1 MKVKPFSGFPDVVFF
16 LILAVVTLFFGYIL
30 KPFFFALFWAVLLA
44 AVFDPLNTR
53 LNRRFKSPGLC
64 AGLTL
69 AAVVLTMVLPVG
81 LILALLIGE
90 SVDLYASVTSNSNS
104 WIASIT
110 SLLKSLGE
118 HPLLARLHIDEQFIT
133 DKSIEIIKAVANF
146 LVKNLSTL
154 TENTVL
160 FLIQFA
166 IMLYCLFY
174 FLRDGRRFIDT
185 VSDYLP
191 VGRRHI
197 DMFISEFLVTAKATL
212 KFTFVIGGIQ
222 GVLGGLVF
230 YFTGIERPLVWGV
243 LMMGLSI
250 VPAIGSAII
259 WAPAGVIMLFLGH
272 IWQGIAILVFGSVV
286 ISSADNLLR
295 PILMGQ
301 DIEMHALLI
310 FLSTLGG
317 IAVLG
322 FSGFV
327 LGPVIAAFFLASWDL
342 FLDVYV
348 KENASASDEG
358 GSV

>member
-1 MKVKPFSGFPDVVFF
+1 MKVKPFSGYAGFIFL
-16 LILAVVTLFFGYIL
+16 LILILVTLAFGYIL

-44 AVFDPLNTR
+44 AVFDPLSKKLLGR
-53 LNRRFKSPGLC
+53 VKSPDLC

-69 AAVVLTMVLPVG
+69 ITVVLTLVLPVG

-90 SVDLYASVTSNSNS
+90 SLDLYASITSNSNS

-110 SLLKSLGE
+110 ALLKSLGN
-118 HPLLARLHIDEQFIT
+118 HPLLVRLNIDDQFIT
-133 DKSIEIIKAVANF
+133 DKSIELVKAVADF

-160 FLIQFA
+160 FFIQFA
-166 IMLYCLFY
+166 VMLYCLFY
-174 FLRDGRRFIDT
+174 FLRDGQRFIET
-185 VSDYLP
+185 LSVYVP
-191 VGRRHI
+191 VERRHI

-222 GVLGGLVF
+222 GLLGGLVF

-243 LMMGLSI
+243 MMMGLSI
-250 VPAIGSAII
+250 VPAVGNAII
-259 WAPAGVIMLFLGH
+259 WVPAGVIMLFLGH

-286 ISSADNLLR
+286 VGAVDNLLR
-295 PILMGQ
+295 PVLMGK
-301 DIEMHALLI
+301 DIEMHGLLI

-317 IAVLG
+317 IAVFG

-327 LGPVIAAFFLASWDL
+327 LGPVIASFFLATWNL
-342 FLDVYV
+342 FLELYLTEKTAGVEDGD
-348 KENASASDEG
+348 ST
-358 GSV
+358 

>member
-1 MKVKPFSGFPDVVFF
+1 MKIRPFSGYPGFIF
-16 LILAVVTLFFGYIL
+16 LVILIVVTLFFGYIL
-30 KPFFFALFWAVLLA
+30 KPFFYALFWAVLLA
-44 AVFDPLNTR
+44 AVFSPLNTR
-53 LNRRFKSPGLC
+53 LMQHFKSPGLC

-69 AAVVLTMVLPVG
+69 TAVVLTLVLPVG

-90 SVDLYASVTSNSNS
+90 SLDLYTSITSNSSS

-110 SLLKSLGE
+110 GLLKSLGE
-118 HPLLARLHIDEQFIT
+118 QPLLVRLNIDDQVIT
-133 DKSIEIIKAVANF
+133 EKSIELVKAVADF

-166 IMLYCLFY
+166 VMLYALFY
-174 FLRDGRRFIDT
+174 FLRDGRNFIET
-185 VSDYLP
+185 FAGYLP
-191 VGRRHI
+191 VDRRHL

-212 KFTFVIGGIQ
+212 KFTFVIGGMQ
-222 GVLGGLVF
+222 GLLGGLVF

-250 VPAIGSAII
+250 VPAVGNAII
-259 WAPAGVIMLFLGH
+259 WVPAGLIMLFLGH
-272 IWQGIAILVFGSVV
+272 TWQGLVILIFGSVV
-286 ISSADNLLR
+286 ISMVDNLLR
-295 PILMGQ
+295 PILMGK
-301 DIEMHALLI
+301 DIEMHGLLI

-317 IAVLG
+317 IAVFG

-342 FLDVYV
+342 FLELYL
-348 KENASASDEG
+348 KGRETEPEENQSL
-358 GSV
+358 